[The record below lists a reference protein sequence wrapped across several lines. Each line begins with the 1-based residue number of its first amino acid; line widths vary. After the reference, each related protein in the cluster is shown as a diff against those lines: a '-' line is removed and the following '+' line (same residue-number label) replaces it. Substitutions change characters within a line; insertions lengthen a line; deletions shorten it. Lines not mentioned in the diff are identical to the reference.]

1 METALMF
8 TILVVFSLLVVLVVW
23 FLAEMAMLPGK
34 IARKRNHP
42 QAEAI
47 SVAGWLGLLMTMG
60 FLWAFAVVWAYTRP
74 ASQTTN
80 PDPSQP

>member
-1 METALMF
+1 METTLMF

-74 ASQTTN
+74 ASQTAN
-80 PDPSQP
+80 PNLSQP

>member
-1 METALMF
+1 MEAVLTLI
-8 TILVVFSLLVVLVVW
+8 ILVVFSALVVLVVW

-60 FLWAFAVVWAYTRP
+60 VVWVLAVIWAHIRP
-74 ASQTTN
+74 ASQSTTAGVA
-80 PDPSQP
+80 

>member
-1 METALMF
+1 METAVMLL
-8 TILVVFSLLVVLVVW
+8 ILLVVSLLVVLVVW

-60 FLWAFAVVWAYTRP
+60 ILWAFAVVWAYTRP
-74 ASQTTN
+74 ATQTSN
-80 PDPSQP
+80 SNA

>member
-1 METALMF
+1 METALMLL
-8 TILVVFSLLVVLVVW
+8 ILVVFSLLVVLVVW
-23 FLAEMAMLPGK
+23 FLAAMGMLPGK

-60 FLWAFAVVWAYTRP
+60 ILWAFAVVWAYTRP
-74 ASQTTN
+74 ASQTGNAST
-80 PDPSQP
+80 

>member
-1 METALMF
+1 MEAVLTLI
-8 TILVVFSLLVVLVVW
+8 ILVVFSALVVLVVW

-60 FLWAFAVVWAYTRP
+60 VVWVLAVIWAHIRP
-74 ASQTTN
+74 ASQSTT
-80 PDPSQP
+80 PGVT

>member
-1 METALMF
+1 MDTALMLI
-8 TILVVFSLLVVLVVW
+8 ILVVFSLLVVLVVW

-47 SVAGWLGLLMTMG
+47 SVAGWLGLLVTMG
-60 FLWAFAVVWAYTRP
+60 LVWVLAVIWAHMRP
-74 ASQTTN
+74 
-80 PDPSQP
+80 DSQPGTQV

>member
-1 METALMF
+1 METVLMLL
-8 TILVVFSLLVVLVVW
+8 ILVVFSLLVVLVVW

-60 FLWAFAVVWAYTRP
+60 VLWVLAVVWAYTGP
-74 ASQTTN
+74 ASQTGN
-80 PDPSQP
+80 PNA

>member
-1 METALMF
+1 MESALMLI
-8 TILVVFSLLVVLVVW
+8 ILVVVSLLVVLVVW

-60 FLWAFAVVWAYTRP
+60 LVWMLAVIWAYTRP
-74 ASQTTN
+74 VSQTRS
-80 PDPSQP
+80 PDTA